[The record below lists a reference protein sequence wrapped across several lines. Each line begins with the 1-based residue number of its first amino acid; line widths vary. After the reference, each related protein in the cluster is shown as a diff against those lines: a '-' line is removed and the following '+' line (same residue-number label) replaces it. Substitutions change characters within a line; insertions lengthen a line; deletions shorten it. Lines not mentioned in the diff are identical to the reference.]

1 MHTCHMAVVR
11 THYPTLPPVSD
22 VPDASQAHPAAAMS
36 HLLASTTIPDA
47 VAALSHPLRGE
58 STNCTMAMKY
68 VSPSSR
74 T

>member
-1 MHTCHMAVVR
+1 MGLRAVTAAPEASEGNRSSHSGTGVCD
-11 THYPTLPPVSD
+11 PV
-22 VPDASQAHPAAAMS
+22 
-36 HLLASTTIPDA
+36 
-47 VAALSHPLRGE
+47 RGE